1 MENIKFFDIK
11 GNRIIAE
18 LIFAINVPH
27 LNKAFVAIN
36 NSDLVFNEE
45 SSYNNLDILE
55 IIKEDGNSF
64 YVSDVQDED
73 WDLVKQSIIDEF
85 LSKIK

>member
-1 MENIKFFDIK
+1 MENIRFFDIK

-18 LIFAINVPH
+18 LIFAINVPS